1 MKYTPLLTTNLRKK
15 TPIML
20 EERKNTVEV
29 KKMMRKEMMT

>member
-1 MKYTPLLTTNLRKK
+1 MKYTTLLTINLRTK

-20 EERKNTVEV
+20 EERKNTAEV